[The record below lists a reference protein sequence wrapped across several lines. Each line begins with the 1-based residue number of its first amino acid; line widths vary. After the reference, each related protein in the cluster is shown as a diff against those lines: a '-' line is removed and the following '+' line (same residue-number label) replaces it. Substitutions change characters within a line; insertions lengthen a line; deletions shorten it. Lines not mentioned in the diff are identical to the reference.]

1 MPTDAQKTRLRAD
14 LGLAVDADVDD
25 LFEEAEETYTA
36 GTSLAYKLARLIG
49 IDRLLI
55 QAAKE
60 VDYQQNESQE
70 KASQRFAQLKSLR
83 ALWNDDLTAAAAGAK
98 ASMRVMSLNR
108 KPKRTLEY
116 PDA

>member
-1 MPTDAQKTRLRAD
+1 MPTSAQLVRLRAD
-14 LGLAVDADVDD
+14 LGLAIDADVDD
-25 LFEEAEETYTA
+25 LFEEAEESYTA
-36 GTSLAYKLARLIG
+36 GSSLAYKSARLIG

-70 KASQRFAQLKSLR
+70 KASQRFAQLKALR
-83 ALWNDDLTAAAAGAK
+83 ALWVDDFTSAATGAK
-98 ASMRVMSLNR
+98 ASMRVMNLNR
-108 KPKRTLEY
+108 KPKRTMEY